1 MSHSRARPEVH
12 SPVSVAC
19 PVAVSPPCSTIGAS
33 CMCHPDVDVLTCLQI
48 SNTIMSQ
55 SGIPV
60 VHTWNET
67 LPLWDYHRDNG
78 AGLECTHFCFP
89 SAPQLWVHA
98 LWQTLSKARGL
109 LTPLP
114 KHKLLPS

>member
-1 MSHSRARPEVH
+1 
-12 SPVSVAC
+12 
-19 PVAVSPPCSTIGAS
+19 
-33 CMCHPDVDVLTCLQI
+33 MCHPDVDVLTCLQI
-48 SNTIMSQ
+48 SNTVMSQ

>member
-1 MSHSRARPEVH
+1 ML
-12 SPVSVAC
+12 
-19 PVAVSPPCSTIGAS
+19 CSTMAVRTEH
-33 CMCHPDVDVLTCLQI
+33 CAFCLQI
-48 SNTIMSQ
+48 SNTVMHE
-55 SGIPV
+55 SGIPI

-98 LWQTLSKARGL
+98 LWQALSNARSQL
-109 LTPLP
+109 MPLP
-114 KHKLLPS
+114 MRKALPRQIRKI

>member
-1 MSHSRARPEVH
+1 MQNPRVTGLPCCCVTSSSPLQTAHHACDALLSTAT
-12 SPVSVAC
+12 SPVS
-19 PVAVSPPCSTIGAS
+19 
-33 CMCHPDVDVLTCLQI
+33 CLQI
-48 SNTIMSQ
+48 SNTVMSQ

-114 KHKLLPS
+114 EHKLLPS